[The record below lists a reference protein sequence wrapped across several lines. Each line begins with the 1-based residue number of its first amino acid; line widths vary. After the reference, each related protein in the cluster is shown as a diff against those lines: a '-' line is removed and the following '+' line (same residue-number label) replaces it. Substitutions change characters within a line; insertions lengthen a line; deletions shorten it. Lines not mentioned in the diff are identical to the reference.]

1 MIKPEYEFSG
11 SFNLNYFD
19 ICSLLLALEE
29 RDIFKQN
36 LLQSLLRKTVFV
48 NFLSV
53 SISDVRSLVT

>member
-1 MIKPEYEFSG
+1 MIKPEYEFSS
-11 SFNLNYFD
+11 SFNLNFD
-19 ICSLLLALEE
+19 ICSSLLALEE

-36 LLQSLLRKTVFV
+36 LLQSLLCRTFFA